1 MSRGRPRGSVKADRR
16 LRRDYRFSRAT
27 MQLIEQGR
35 QRTDM
40 TETAFVEAAICHYLD
55 FLTEKETEVG
65 EVERLRARLQHLEQE
80 LAEASRPSRSRP
92 ASAAVQIPP
101 AQLPPAGA
109 SMSSSAT
116 RRPTYQI
123 YVKHAPGQCP
133 TLPDGFAYIDLDTS
147 IEPRQC
153 PIHRVFAQSCTVAAV
168 RQQVERLKTVPEISS
183 IWPDKGGQ
191 TLARDCWRRENGH
204 WIRDD

>member
-16 LRRDYRFSRAT
+16 QRRDYRFSPT
-27 MQLIEQGR
+27 TIQLIEQGQ

-40 TETAFVEAAICHYLD
+40 RETAFVEAAIQHYAE
-55 FLTEKETEVG
+55 FLAGEGTVAQ
-65 EVERLRARLQHLEQE
+65 EVEQLRTRVQHLERE
-80 LAEASRPSRSRP
+80 LEAARLPRVQSALGGRQRSISP
-92 ASAAVQIPP
+92 AVVAASASP
-101 AQLPPAGA
+101 
-109 SMSSSAT
+109 SSSH
-116 RRPTYQI
+116 RSPYQI
-123 YVKHAPGQCP
+123 YVKHIPGQCP
-133 TLPDGFAYIDLDTS
+133 RLPEEFAYIDLDTS